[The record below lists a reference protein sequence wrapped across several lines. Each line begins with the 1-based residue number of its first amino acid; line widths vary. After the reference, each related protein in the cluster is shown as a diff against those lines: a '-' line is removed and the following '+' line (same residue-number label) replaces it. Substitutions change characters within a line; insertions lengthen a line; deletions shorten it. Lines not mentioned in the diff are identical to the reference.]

1 MHILFLTQIIP
12 YPPDAGPKVKT
23 WHVLRYLASKGYRV
37 TLASFVRPEEEK
49 HVAAIREV
57 CQEVYTVPMHRSKVM
72 DISYWIRSHFSGRP
86 FLIERDDLA
95 EMRDLVKQI
104 TKQGAVDVI
113 HADQLT
119 MTQFALPGYA
129 PNRGFSDDKKNGSG
143 VDYKKEPYLVFDA
156 HNAVWTIVERMRH
169 NAPWYLKPIASK
181 EEQRV
186 KRYEGMIISKFNHT
200 LAVTEPD
207 RKSLGEA
214 MNFFTKG
221 AGDFMNSITVVPIA
235 VDTQKLQPVR
245 RMPGSQNIVTLGTL
259 HYPPNAD
266 GIRWFAQEVFP
277 LILKEK
283 PDTTLTIL
291 GKNPP
296 ADFYQLQNK
305 YPQKVEV
312 TGYVDDLT
320 PYLEKA
326 ALMVIP
332 VRAGGGMR
340 VRILEAFARGMP
352 VVTTTVGVEGIK
364 ARPGEEI
371 LVEDD
376 PAGFAQAA
384 SNLLDD
390 EALGASLAEKGRSLA
405 ESHYD
410 WQVVLKKMDH
420 IYNRTASQ
428 ESEEEM
434 AYV

>member
-12 YPPDAGPKVKT
+12 YPPDAGPRVKT

-57 CQEVYTVPMHRSKVM
+57 CQEVYTVPIHRSKVM
-72 DISYWIRSHFSGRP
+72 DISYWVRSHFSGRP

-104 TKQGAVDVI
+104 IKQDAVDVI

-119 MTQFALPGYA
+119 MTQFALPEYA
-129 PNRGFSDDKKNGSG
+129 HNMDFQDDKKNGSG
-143 VDYKKEPYLVFDA
+143 VDNKKEPYLVFDA

-169 NAPWYLKPIASK
+169 NAPWYLKPIAGK

-214 MNFFTKG
+214 VDLFTKG

-235 VDTQKLQPVR
+235 VDTQKLQSVR
-245 RMPGSQNIVTLGTL
+245 RKPGSQNIVTLGTL

-283 PDTTLTIL
+283 PDTSLTIL

-305 YPQKVEV
+305 YPQKVDV
-312 TGYVDDLT
+312 TGYVEDLT

-352 VVTTTVGVEGIK
+352 VVTTTVGLEGIK

-376 PAGFAQAA
+376 PAEFAQAA
-384 SNLLDD
+384 INLLED

-410 WQVVLKKMDH
+410 WQVVLTKMDK
-420 IYNRTASQ
+420 IYHRSATQ
-428 ESEEEM
+428 EGEEEM
-434 AYV
+434 VYA